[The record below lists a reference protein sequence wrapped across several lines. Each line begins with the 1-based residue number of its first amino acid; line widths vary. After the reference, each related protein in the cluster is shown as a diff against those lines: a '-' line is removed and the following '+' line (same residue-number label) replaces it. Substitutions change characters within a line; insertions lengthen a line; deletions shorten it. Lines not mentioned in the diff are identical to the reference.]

1 MEAHFKLDGCH
12 TLRISTDVARTSN
25 THGSV
30 GFQVE
35 YEPLRLPGDPEP
47 EPSSG
52 YGGCSSDL
60 PTRPGVRILMSKTLR
75 PSEARAIASMFL
87 SAATEGRA

>member
-1 MEAHFKLDGCH
+1 MEAQFKLDGCH
-12 TLRISTDVARTSN
+12 TLRISTDVARTVGA
-25 THGSV
+25 HGSI

-47 EPSSG
+47 DFSKDI
-52 YGGCSSDL
+52 CCATDL
-60 PTRPGVRILMSKTLR
+60 PTRRGVKILMSKHLR

-87 SAATEGRA
+87 SAATESR